1 MTDLPPPPSPTPPAD
16 EDIAA
21 LVGELQAASPD
32 RVATVLRGLQLAIW
46 GACAPAAITGG
57 IALLL
62 GTWAWGDTAGGFA
75 IVVLATLPLIAI
87 AAYVGL
93 RAARLADA
101 VTHPGEVL
109 AQARDLVA
117 RAKDSPELR
126 QVARLVRGRSGRR
139 SRRTRGPRSRAGRVR
154 SFVSK
159 GRLVSTVIGLADPDP
174 TQHRLLLP
182 FTPDRLRNLWL
193 AILAGLWWW
202 LAASVVALF
211 GAVALVARALGA

>member
-1 MTDLPPPPSPTPPAD
+1 MTDLPPPPPPPPAD
-16 EDIAA
+16 DDVAA
-21 LVGELQAASPD
+21 LVGELQTASPD
-32 RVATVLRGLQLAIW
+32 RVAALLRGLQLAIW
-46 GACAPAAITGG
+46 GVCAPAATTGAIG
-57 IALLL
+57 LLL
-62 GTWAWGDTAGGFA
+62 GLWAWGDTAGGLA
-75 IVVLATLPLIAI
+75 VVVLATLPLIAI

-109 AQARDLVA
+109 AQARDLVV

-139 SRRTRGPRSRAGRVR
+139 ARAPRSRAGRVR

-174 TQHRLLLP
+174 KQHRLLLP
-182 FTPDRLRNLWL
+182 FTPERLRNLWL

-202 LAASVVALF
+202 LAASVVAVF
-211 GAVALVARALGA
+211 GFVALVARALGA